1 MKSTKPHESEQES
14 LLKSLERG
22 IELLKA
28 TAHDTRL
35 QILIYLL
42 ESEKSFPYLHKKIR
56 PKQAAKVKISK
67 TALSHHLN
75 QLIETGLVEKTA
87 RGMYS
92 LTDYGSVII
101 EQVRAIIST
110 SQNGQTGRPRHPKQF
125 TDIKNYLQTSDMSK
139 NLTSTNPV
147 YQSGWNSYISTVSGI
162 LEALGMNDDYVY
174 LSGRSGF
181 CFIFKM
187 PRGPSSYLGEG
198 VISDKAWK
206 EIYEGTESFG
216 WKITEWRSQRVYP
229 HMWNLTGEDFETAK
243 EMFYRIR
250 FIIDQYD
257 TPVALWGVRVPNF
270 GIVKGYDDDSYIV
283 STYYRKESRKDT
295 PVRYDSLYPLG
306 TFKFLYFT
314 KSDEIR
320 SVEEEDKKSIIRA
333 IKMAKGIDI
342 APENPVLG
350 SEHIAGLEAYDEF
363 ARTLLNFDMDLH
375 PLVKLGTA
383 FYSRFYHDA
392 KCIAMEY
399 LERVARKYASLPQ
412 AEPLIKASKEYRAIK
427 NIFDE
432 CMELFPYFEIKVQP
446 SPTSITD
453 ENRKRGAKIILD
465 AQKHEKAAISFLE
478 EAVDLWE
485 FSSR

>member
-1 MKSTKPHESEQES
+1 MKSTNPNDSEQDII
-14 LLKSLERG
+14 LKALEGG
-22 IELLKA
+22 IDLLKA

-35 QILIYLL
+35 QILVYLL
-42 ESEKSFPYLHKKIR
+42 NSEKTFPYLHKNIK
-56 PKQAAKVKISK
+56 PKKNAKSKISK

-92 LTDYGSVII
+92 LTDYGLIII

-110 SQNGQTGRPRHPKQF
+110 YQSGQTKKPRKPKQF
-125 TDIKNYLQTSDMSK
+125 TDVQNYLQTSDSSK
-139 NLTSTNPV
+139 NLTSSNPV

-162 LEALGMNDDYVY
+162 LEALGMNDDYIY

-187 PRGPSSYLGEG
+187 PRGSSSYLGEG
-198 VISDKAWK
+198 AISEKAWK

-216 WKITEWRSQRVYP
+216 WKINEWRSQRVYL

-295 PVRYDSLYPLG
+295 PVRYDSLYPLE

-314 KSDEIR
+314 KRDEIR
-320 SVEEEDKKSIIRA
+320 SVEEEDKKSITRA
-333 IKMAKGIDI
+333 IKMARGIDI
-342 APENPVLG
+342 APERQILG

-363 ARTLLNFDMDLH
+363 ARTLLEFDLNLH
-375 PLVKLGTA
+375 PLLKLGTA

-392 KCIAMEY
+392 KCVAMEY
-399 LERVARKYASLPQ
+399 LERVARKYASSPQ
-412 AEPLIKASKEYRAIK
+412 AGPLLKASKEYRAIK

-432 CMELFPYFEIKVQP
+432 CIELFPYFEIKVQP

-465 AQKHEKAAISFLE
+465 AQKHEKAAISFLA

-485 FSSR
+485 FCSR